1 MDLPHANN
9 RGRVRW
15 EQSQLAV
22 TLALQCRWQEAIEV
36 NEEILRLFPEDV
48 EAYNRLGRAWMEL
61 GESQQARMSF
71 EKALGLAPT
80 NAIARR
86 NLERLAWLGTPIPKD
101 HPLDSI
107 PQSPRLFE
115 EETGKSGV
123 TSLIRQAP
131 EAVLKRMSGG
141 ESVFLH
147 VEKSSLIVRNRHGDY
162 LGEVE
167 PKLALRLTKL
177 MGGGNCYAAAIVTVG
192 RGELRVIIK
201 ETFRPPG
208 QERKPSFPTSPTEGF
223 RSYVKSSLLQY
234 GLGKLLVGEEEEEEE
249 PAEAEEE
256 KGTSEVA
263 EEQAAVAEVEDVE
276 AAEETDELVEEEE
289 PA

>member
-1 MDLPHANN
+1 
-9 RGRVRW
+9 
-15 EQSQLAV
+15 V

-36 NEEILRLFPEDV
+36 NEEILRLFPQDV
-48 EAYNRLGRAWMEL
+48 EAYNRLGRAWIEL
-61 GESQQARMSF
+61 GESQQARRSF

-86 NLERLAWLGTPIPKD
+86 NLERLAWLGTPLPKD
-101 HPLDSI
+101 QPRDSS

-131 EAVLKRMSGG
+131 EAVLRRMSGG

-167 PKLALRLTKL
+167 PKLALRLTK
-177 MGGGNCYAAAIVTVG
+177 GGNRYAAAIVTVG
-192 RGELRVIIK
+192 SDELRIIIK

-234 GLGKLLVGEEEEEEE
+234 GLGKILVGGDEEEEEEE
-249 PAEAEEE
+249 APEEEEE

-263 EEQAAVAEVEDVE
+263 EEQAAIAEVDNVE
-276 AAEETDELVEEEE
+276 AEEETDEVVEEEE
-289 PA
+289 PVEPFPKGPVPQARRGTG